1 LSYYYQYDD
10 ETGSN
15 FFDVYY
21 SLTRFAIETTMA
33 VLAMTLNVLDKAKV
47 NAKQPL
53 SLVSDNTNVSAFV
66 VFMYNKRELER
77 NLTIRKR

>member
-1 LSYYYQYDD
+1 
-10 ETGSN
+10 
-15 FFDVYY
+15 
-21 SLTRFAIETTMA
+21 MA

-47 NAKQPL
+47 SAKQPL